1 MTVSSVHQQPAAAGR
16 RGGYVTFVSGAMLA
30 LTPVALFAFLLWY
43 GLRNDLLAL
52 DFSQAFVPA
61 AKAVLDGVSPYPS
74 PSDPVVATGTAY
86 VYPPL
91 TALLLVPTAWLP
103 EVVGEIAATFVNAA
117 LVFAILRVLR
127 VRDWRCYAVAFTWP
141 TVIAALQTANVT
153 LVLTLGAALAWR
165 WRDRPGRA
173 GGALG
178 CTIAVKMFLW
188 PLVLSFFATRRRP
201 AALIASASSLALIV
215 VSWAVIGFAG
225 MADYPSLLS
234 RLADLE
240 SPHSYTTYALAL
252 DVGLPEGGAKALWVA
267 IGVALLGGLVIIA
280 RRGDERAAF
289 IIALAAALACSP
301 IVWLHYFAL
310 LLVPVALASRRL
322 QLVWFIP
329 LLAWLGMG
337 TGNGDTWQLVAV
349 LMAVALTLARCLL
362 PPRVRS
368 RLDRSTARRAAR
380 GQC

>member
-1 MTVSSVHQQPAAAGR
+1 
-16 RGGYVTFVSGAMLA
+16 
-30 LTPVALFAFLLWY
+30 
-43 GLRNDLLAL
+43 
-52 DFSQAFVPA
+52 
-61 AKAVLDGVSPYPS
+61 
-74 PSDPVVATGTAY
+74 
-86 VYPPL
+86 
-91 TALLLVPTAWLP
+91 
-103 EVVGEIAATFVNAA
+103 
-117 LVFAILRVLR
+117 
-127 VRDWRCYAVAFTWP
+127 
-141 TVIAALQTANVT
+141 
-153 LVLTLGAALAWR
+153 
-165 WRDRPGRA
+165 
-173 GGALG
+173 
-178 CTIAVKMFLW
+178 
-188 PLVLSFFATRRRP
+188 
-201 AALIASASSLALIV
+201 
-215 VSWAVIGFAG
+215 
-225 MADYPSLLS
+225 
-234 RLADLE
+234 
-240 SPHSYTTYALAL
+240 
-252 DVGLPEGGAKALWVA
+252 VA